1 MVALG
6 SRGTVLVYI
15 VTVLVGIILADE
27 DSPTTNQSGA
37 LAKSRI
43 RCDAMERFNCVR
55 ACRGIMRTTCV
66 KQGDGTYLCVCFN
79 GDIYGNH
86 DRTDGQVVYLSN
98 VFGRTTKAPFP
109 YYLEPLHL
117 QHGRRGGVS
126 DPCDPRSRFR
136 HIFNYEERI
145 AHEKNND
152 VNDRVFL

>member
-1 MVALG
+1 MASDFCYRIKVNAAPH
-6 SRGTVLVYI
+6 S
-15 VTVLVGIILADE
+15 
-27 DSPTTNQSGA
+27 
-37 LAKSRI
+37 SRI
-43 RCDAMERFNCVR
+43 RCDAMQRFNCVR
-55 ACRGIMRTTCV
+55 ACRGVMRTTCV

-79 GDIYGNH
+79 GDLYGNH
-86 DRTDGQVVYLSN
+86 DRADGQVIFLSN

-152 VNDRVFL
+152 VSDRVFV